1 MAAKRS
7 KVPRFYFNFRSPY
20 SWIAYRDLMDRYPD
34 VAQVV
39 EWHLWWEPDADG
51 ERRMAELGHH
61 FPYSAMSREKH
72 LYILQ
77 DVRRLTNDR
86 GLAVSW
92 PVDHDPVWEVPHL
105 PYFLALDAGL
115 GPAWIERVYR
125 ARWQEGRD
133 ICDRTTIAEIAG
145 ELGLPAERAAAAAD
159 DEELRG
165 GRGLRALL
173 AVSDAGAFGVPFFTH
188 GYDKF
193 WGVDRLAAFVASVRS
208 GSGSGAE
215 SGPGSG
221 SGARSRDTPLA
232 GAPDAGFAEFSDA
245 DFAAARSADPG
256 HAGGCG

>member
-1 MAAKRS
+1 MTEVAAKRS

-34 VAQVV
+34 VAQAV

-51 ERRMAELGHH
+51 ERRMAEHGHH

-77 DVRRLTNDR
+77 DVRRLTTDR

-133 ICDRTTIAEIAG
+133 ICDRTTIAEIAE
-145 ELGLPAERAAAAAD
+145 ELGLSAERAAAAAD

-208 GSGSGAE
+208 GSGSG
-215 SGPGSG
+215 SGAGT
-221 SGARSRDTPLA
+221 GARSRDTPLA
-232 GAPDAGFAEFSDA
+232 GAPDEDFAEFSEA
-245 DFAAARSADPG
+245 DFAVARSADPG

>member
-20 SWIAYRDLMDRYPD
+20 SWIAYRDLMGRYPD
-34 VAQVV
+34 VAQAV
-39 EWHLWWEPDADG
+39 EWHLWWEPDAEG
-51 ERRMAELGHH
+51 ERRMAEHGHH

-77 DVRRLTNDR
+77 DVRRLTTDR

-133 ICDRTTIAEIAG
+133 ICDRTTIADIAG

-159 DEELRG
+159 DEELRA
-165 GRGLRALL
+165 GRGLQALL
-173 AVSDAGAFGVPFFTH
+173 ALSDAGAFGVPFFTH

-208 GSGSGAE
+208 GSGSGF
-215 SGPGSG
+215 GPGSG
-221 SGARSRDTPLA
+221 SRSRDTPLV
-232 GAPDAGFAEFSDA
+232 GAPDADVAELPDA
-245 DFAAARSADPG
+245 GFAAARSADPG

>member
-1 MAAKRS
+1 MAAKRG

-34 VAQVV
+34 VAQAV
-39 EWHLWWEPDADG
+39 EWHLWWEPDAEG
-51 ERRMAELGHH
+51 ERRMAEHGHH

-77 DVRRLTNDR
+77 DVRRLTTAR

-133 ICDRTTIAEIAG
+133 ICDRTTIADIAG

-159 DEELRG
+159 DEELRT
-165 GRGLRALL
+165 GRGLQALL
-173 AVSDAGAFGVPFFTH
+173 ALSDAGAFGVPFFTH

-208 GSGSGAE
+208 GSGSGSRA
-215 SGPGSG
+215 GSG
-221 SGARSRDTPLA
+221 SRSRDTPFA
-232 GAPDAGFAEFSDA
+232 GAPGADVAELSDA

>member
-1 MAAKRS
+1 MAAKRG

-34 VAQVV
+34 VAQAV

-51 ERRMAELGHH
+51 ERRMAEHGHH

-77 DVRRLTNDR
+77 DVRRLTTDR

-133 ICDRTTIAEIAG
+133 ICDRATIADIAG

-173 AVSDAGAFGVPFFTH
+173 ALSDAGAFGVPFFTH

-208 GSGSGAE
+208 GSGSG
-215 SGPGSG
+215 
-221 SGARSRDTPLA
+221 SGARSRDTPPA
-232 GAPDAGFAEFSDA
+232 GASDADVAGASDA

>member
-1 MAAKRS
+1 MTAKRS

-34 VAQVV
+34 VAQAV

-51 ERRMAELGHH
+51 ERRMAEHGHH

-77 DVRRLTNDR
+77 DVRRLTTDR

-193 WGVDRLAAFVASVRS
+193 WGVDRLAGFVASVRS
-208 GSGSGAE
+208 GSG
-215 SGPGSG
+215 PGSG
-221 SGARSRDTPLA
+221 SGSGSRSRDTPPA
-232 GAPDAGFAEFSDA
+232 GAPDADFAELSDT

>member
-34 VAQVV
+34 VAQAV
-39 EWHLWWEPDADG
+39 EWHLWWEPDAEG
-51 ERRMAELGHH
+51 ERRMAEHGHH

-77 DVRRLTNDR
+77 DVRRLTTDR

-133 ICDRTTIAEIAG
+133 ICDRTTIADIAG

-159 DEELRG
+159 DEELRS

-173 AVSDAGAFGVPFFTH
+173 ALSDAGAFGVPFFTH

-193 WGVDRLAAFVASVRS
+193 WGVDRLAPFVASVRS
-208 GSGSGAE
+208 GSGSG

-221 SGARSRDTPLA
+221 PRSRDTPLA
-232 GAPDAGFAEFSDA
+232 GAPGVDVAELSDA